1 VNRASVILLFCLCVA
16 YIMSGLCE
24 GSDTINILP
33 TPKSLKQET
42 GKVSLASGEAVIVL
56 DKIASDLSRYG
67 AAEIIS
73 RVSALTGGSIRIID
87 EDKVDE
93 PELKKANLIL
103 IGTAE
108 ENGLLGRYLQQTP
121 ASGRELD
128 KMPLSGY
135 IITSVDRGGRT
146 VYLLAG
152 KDAQGALYACISF
165 SQLIRADNGKPYALR
180 AAVEDWPDL
189 YNRAI
194 TVTPP
199 DSRRPIKDALLYLD
213 WCLRH
218 KIDMVSVNLWGF
230 TNGNKTVPAEKD
242 IAWLRAFNDGA
253 VARGIQI
260 MGLMLYTSVGYVSQD
275 KDNPAFK
282 DCNIAGGAYW
292 SWGRDD
298 LITAKAEKAAN
309 FIAEVGFP
317 WFIFHFRDG
326 SPTEYW
332 SDRDRITR
340 NRFGDD
346 RAAATANQ
354 LNIIYKAVKLRSPKT
369 SLVFVV
375 EPYYGQLNLP
385 ENAAYRQFFAKLTKL
400 IPEDVWLVNADW
412 SRDCQA
418 SWKEVVRQPV
428 CHWRN
433 VVHCPLVLGRDFS
446 SEIRFAIKSGYYPGS
461 KDLVFV
467 NQHLSYENSED
478 PNVLQAA
485 EYMWNVDAPGAEPLY
500 AKKGAQAERYVEDLY
515 RLPMMDIDGMEFH
528 DWLWNKSTTA
538 PEAICQSF
546 LSRICEELYGT
557 DAAPMMAQILRM
569 GIARRPLLRMG
580 RYNAPPYTEIFHNP
594 DVIKEQYQKA
604 KNAWEMLVAFKEQG
618 KGFKKDGG
626 FMQLETFISNMKTAA
641 LGGKVN
647 YHLLVAEK
655 LAKEGKVAQARASM
669 KSAED
674 AMAVAEKELP
684 TWRYATWLA
693 ALDKA
698 YKSLDLRLSLMQT
711 RQNGGTGRIKVAI
724 YNPNDSGGLV
734 VGQNAIYTTLLKSRD
749 MEPVFIASLKEA
761 SFYDCLIIPSC
772 KRFANQDNGT
782 FLLVEKEVWDAEA
795 AVRDLVIRDGRG
807 VILYHDS
814 VGYNRFPMKRSI
826 FPEFCTGA
834 NRIENNSI
842 KVSARHPL
850 AQGLEIGRSYEI
862 MYYDHIAMQ
871 RGQGGTTV
879 CVNDRGDA
887 VLIAGE
893 LGRGR
898 VVLNGAV
905 PYLKTGEPQEAA
917 GIDRDLLMSS
927 IYWLVG
933 KQPNTMNN

>member
-1 VNRASVILLFCLCVA
+1 MKRTYILLGLLLICSS
-16 YIMSGLCE
+16 IMPGPSE
-24 GSDTINILP
+24 GSDMINILP

-56 DKIASDLSRYG
+56 GKRASDMSRYG
-67 AAEIIS
+67 ADEIIS
-73 RVSALTGGSIRIID
+73 RVSAMTGGSIRIIN
-87 EDKVDE
+87 EGESGE
-93 PELKKANLIL
+93 PGLKQANLIL

-108 ENGLLGRYLQQTP
+108 ENGLLARYLQQTP
-121 ASGRELD
+121 ASGRRLD
-128 KMPLSGY
+128 KMPASGY
-135 IITSVDRGGRT
+135 IITPVDRSGRT

-165 SQLIRADNGKPYALR
+165 SQLIRTDNGNPHALR

-189 YNRAI
+189 YNRGI

-199 DSRRPIKDALLYLD
+199 DSRRPIKDALPYLD

-242 IAWLRAFNDGA
+242 VSWLRAFNDGA
-253 VARGIQI
+253 AARGIQT
-260 MGLMLYTSVGYVSQD
+260 MGLMLYTSIGYVPHD

-298 LITAKAEKAAN
+298 LIAAKAEKSAD
-309 FIAEVGFP
+309 FIAKAGFP
-317 WFIFHFRDG
+317 WFVFHFRDG

-369 SLVFVV
+369 RLVFAV

-412 SRDCQA
+412 SRDCQD
-418 SWKEVVRQPV
+418 SWKEVVKQPV

-433 VVHCPLVLGRDFS
+433 VVHCPLVIGRDFS
-446 SEIRFAIKSGYYPGS
+446 SEIRFAIKSGYYPKS
-461 KDLVFV
+461 RDIIFI
-467 NQHLSYENSED
+467 NQHISYENSED

-485 EYMWNVDAPGAEPLY
+485 EYMWNVNAPGTEILY
-500 AKKGAQAERYVEDLY
+500 AKKGAQTERYVEDLY
-515 RLPMMDIDGMEFH
+515 NLPRMDVDSHKFH
-528 DWLWNKSTTA
+528 DWLWNKSTVA
-538 PEAICQSF
+538 PPEISQSL
-546 LSRICEELYGT
+546 LSRICEELYGAE
-557 DAAPMMAQILRM
+557 AAPMMAQILRM
-569 GIARRPLLRMG
+569 GIARRSLLRIG

-594 DVIKEQYQKA
+594 DIIKEQYQRAEK
-604 KNAWEMLVAFKEQG
+604 AWEMLAAFKEQG
-618 KGFKKDGG
+618 KDFKTGGG

-669 KSAED
+669 KSAGD
-674 AMAVAEKELP
+674 AMAAAEKELP
-684 TWRYATWLA
+684 AWRCATWLA

-698 YKSLDLRLSLMQT
+698 YKSLDLRLSLMQS
-711 RQNGGTGRIKVAI
+711 RQNDGTGRIKVAI

-749 MEPVFIASLKEA
+749 MEPVFISSLKEA

-772 KRFANQDNGT
+772 KRFAGQDNGT
-782 FLLVEKEVWDAEA
+782 FLLVEKEVWEAEA

-807 VILYHDS
+807 VLLYHDS

-834 NRIENNSI
+834 NRIESSSI

-850 AQGLEIGRSYEI
+850 AQGLEIDRSYEI

-871 RGQGGTTV
+871 RGQAGTTV
-879 CVNDRGDA
+879 CVNDYGDA

-917 GIDRDLLMSS
+917 GIDRDLLISS

-933 KQPNTMNN
+933 KQPNTVNN